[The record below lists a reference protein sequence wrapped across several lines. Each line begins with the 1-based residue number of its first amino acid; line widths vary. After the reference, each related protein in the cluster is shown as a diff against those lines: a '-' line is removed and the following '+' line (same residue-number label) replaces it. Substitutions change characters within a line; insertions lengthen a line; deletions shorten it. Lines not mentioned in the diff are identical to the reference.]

1 MATQGWHLQK
11 CILGYF
17 TFVKGEPGKYI
28 YRNEWIHKKKL
39 KLLSVFRVDE
49 Y

>member
-28 YRNEWIHKKKL
+28 YRNEWIHKK
-39 KLLSVFRVDE
+39 S
-49 Y
+49 